1 MVFFAFSL
9 PRPRSQRFPVMNL
22 RPPLKWLMVRRQV
35 FVHPRH
41 FVIVVEYSMS
51 LISSMESMVV
61 PSQVCIPLAGDEG
74 RAEGAHDAGDIRTDG
89 FAVSDLL
96 EAAEDGV
103 IVKGAALYDDVVSEF
118 GSA

>member
-41 FVIVVEYSMS
+41 LVIVVEYSMS

-61 PSQVCIPLAGDEG
+61 PSQSVYRSRAMRAAPKAPMMPAMSG
-74 RAEGAHDAGDIRTDG
+74 RMASQSAIFSKLRRT
-89 FAVSDLL
+89 ALL
-96 EAAEDGV
+96 
-103 IVKGAALYDDVVSEF
+103 
-118 GSA
+118 